1 MKKLLLILLLFFPVH
16 GAWGEEK
23 VITCQRP
30 YGERLEIVYLEIT
43 SDNQKAKLFNLK
55 TGEELFKVKDLK
67 VTEDTIEFTLYSEFI
82 IDGEK
87 IEFIEEKSS
96 IKNIIY
102 RKTYKHIQKSPEG
115 EWEDINY
122 ICMQIK

>member
-30 YGERLEIVYLEIT
+30 YGEGLEIWYLEIT
-43 SDNQKAKLFNLK
+43 SDNQKAKMFNLK
-55 TGEELFKVKDLK
+55 TGEEMFKVKDLK

-87 IEFIEEKSS
+87 L
-96 IKNIIY
+96 NL
-102 RKTYKHIQKSPEG
+102 
-115 EWEDINY
+115 
-122 ICMQIK
+122 